1 MRLSHDPRMS
11 AVVAL
16 AVTLACVLPGPTAQA
31 ADIAVQAPPSAE
43 YPAALWQFLTGCLVF
58 LMPAGLA
65 MMAAGLTRAKN
76 ASHTT
81 FMVFFGCAISVVVFG
96 IAGFAVMHGGRGL
109 FLRHLGSDPRSL
121 GSFFCQAATVCVA
134 ATIPVGALTER
145 WSLKNFYCCI
155 PFISLLLFPLFAL
168 WTWGGGWLTGLGY
181 VDVAGSGIV
190 HGLGGL
196 FALMGALVLGPRIG
210 RYNRNGSVVPIPA
223 HNIPLALLGCFLLMA
238 GWLGFNVV
246 RAPESAASIAVA
258 TILAGASGAIAAA
271 IYMVTATRKPDPT
284 ITMNGL
290 LAGLASSSAAAGH
303 VSPAAAMIIGV
314 IAGLLICLL
323 VPLLDRWRI
332 DDPVGAISVHG
343 GGGLWGVLA
352 VGIFAN
358 SESVK
363 GCLHGGWGQLR
374 AQIVGGAVLLLW
386 AGGFSWVFLKIAE
399 KFIPMRVA
407 PEVELEGLDIPE
419 TGLVAYPDFHV
430 VSPHTG
436 GFSAGMVPLSSR
448 REYDHEKN

>member
-1 MRLSHDPRMS
+1 M
-11 AVVAL
+11 
-16 AVTLACVLPGPTAQA
+16 VL
-31 ADIAVQAPPSAE
+31 
-43 YPAALWQFLTGCLVF
+43 
-58 LMPAGLA
+58 
-65 MMAAGLTRAKN
+65 
-76 ASHTT
+76 
-81 FMVFFGCAISVVVFG
+81 FGCAISVVAFG
-96 IAGFAVMHGGRGL
+96 IAGFAMMHAGRGF
-109 FLRHLGSDPRSL
+109 FLRHLGSDPHTL

-134 ATIPVGALTER
+134 ATIPVGALAER
-145 WSLKNFYCCI
+145 WSLKNFYCCMA
-155 PFISLLLFPLFAL
+155 FVSLLLFPLFAL
-168 WTWGGGWLTGLGY
+168 WTWGGGWLAGLGY

-196 FALMGALVLGPRIG
+196 FALAGALVLGPRIG

-223 HNIPLALLGCFLLMA
+223 HNIPLTLLGCFLLMV

-246 RAPESAASIAVA
+246 RAPESAAAIAVA

-271 IYMVTATRKPDPT
+271 IFMVMTTRKPDPT
-284 ITMNGL
+284 IAMNGL

-323 VPLLDRWRI
+323 VPVLDRWRV

-352 VGIFAN
+352 VGIFAH

-363 GCLHGGWGQLR
+363 GCLHGGWGQLG
-374 AQIVGGAVLLLW
+374 AQFIGIAVLLLW
-386 AGGFSWVFLKIAE
+386 GGGFSWIFLKIVD

-419 TGLVAYPDFHV
+419 TGLVGYPDFQV
-430 VSPHTG
+430 VSPHTS